1 MYELLKTPE
10 FENWLDEQP
19 IKSKLQVEQRLL
31 HIVCDGHFG
40 INKHLTDQV
49 WELKWANGRRVY
61 YAYLAEYNILL
72 LLGGNKNGQSK
83 DITQAKKILGKYAEA
98 SPQKRR

>member
-10 FENWLDEQP
+10 FEQWLDEQP
-19 IKSKLQVEQRLL
+19 LKSQLQIEERLM
-31 HIVCDGHFG
+31 HIICSGHFG
-40 INKHLTDQV
+40 IRKRLTDLV

-61 YAYLAEYNILL
+61 YAFIAEYNILL

-83 DITQAKKILGKYAEA
+83 DITQAKKILAKYAEA
-98 SPQKRR
+98 TS